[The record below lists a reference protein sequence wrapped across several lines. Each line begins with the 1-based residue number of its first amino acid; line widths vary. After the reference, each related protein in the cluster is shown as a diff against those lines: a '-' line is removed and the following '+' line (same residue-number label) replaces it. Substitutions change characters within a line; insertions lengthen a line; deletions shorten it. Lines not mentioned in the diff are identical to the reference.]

1 MSTETDSGDDYV
13 YIEFLQA
20 AERIAEDLHGD
31 AKVEVVSI
39 IAGRYAKLALMDE
52 ALGLAETISDPFT
65 RDNTLSEI
73 AAASIATGTSD
84 YVNASLEM
92 IDDPGSRSLA
102 IEEIAVKYA
111 EAGDVDQALELTDEL
126 EDADPA
132 LRRIALAE
140 GSYSPRAVGLASSI
154 TAPDLR
160 ASTLGQLAVLAYH
173 SDQKS
178 EAAELLAECL
188 QSAED
193 IEFSENRI
201 YALIGLASLYED
213 MGDTDKALET
223 LANAFALT
231 ADFEGMPAS
240 GLSASFPRGEALTQ
254 LVESF
259 ARLDQFDQADRAA
272 EQIDDPFQFAHAST
286 KEAMEYFRAG
296 QVDQAFTLLSEAL
309 ELALEEPVY
318 GEQGLLVKDNVLA
331 ELAVG
336 FARLGQLEKS
346 FEVTGKL
353 SSESQ
358 QFLARGLVGKECAR
372 TGSYPGMFRAA
383 EAITNNHS
391 LTSYWLEVTDVL
403 TDSTQ
408 TELAQQTLFKAA
420 EIAETIPVKYEK
432 AESLIEVAYRL
443 ARVNDSKA
451 SELFTLALDVI
462 GQLTD
467 YEKALSLLRLDERF
481 TQLKRKLTE
490 DERMLLKQVLAV

>member
-13 YIEFLQA
+13 SIEFLDA
-20 AERIAEDLHGD
+20 AERIAEKLHGD
-31 AKVEVVSI
+31 AKAEVVSI
-39 IAGRYAKLALMDE
+39 IAGRYAKLALIDE
-52 ALGLAETISDPFT
+52 ALQLAETISDPFT

-73 AAASIATGTSD
+73 AAASIATGTLD
-84 YVNASLEM
+84 YVEASLEL
-92 IDDPGSRSLA
+92 IDDPGNRSLA

-111 EAGDVDQALELTDEL
+111 EAGDLDQALELTDEL
-126 EDADPA
+126 DDADPA

-140 GSYSPRAVGLASSI
+140 GSYSLGAVELASSI

-173 SDQKS
+173 SDYKS
-178 EAAELLAECL
+178 EAAELLAQCL
-188 QSAED
+188 QSAEE

-201 YALIGLASLYED
+201 YTLIGVASLYED

-223 LANAFALT
+223 LVHALALT
-231 ADFEGMPAS
+231 ADFEGMPSS

-259 ARLDQFDQADRAA
+259 ARLGHFDQADRAA

-296 QVDQAFTLLSEAL
+296 QVDQALTLLSEAL
-309 ELALEEPVY
+309 ELALEEPVH
-318 GEQGLLVKDNVLA
+318 GQQGMLVKDSLLA

-346 FEVTGKL
+346 LEVAGKL

-358 QFLARGLVGKECAR
+358 HFLALGLVGNECAR
-372 TGSYPGMFRAA
+372 TRNSPGMFQAA

-391 LTSYWLEVTDVL
+391 LTSYWLGVTDVL
-403 TDSTQ
+403 TDSAQ
-408 TELAQQTLFKAA
+408 TELAQQTLLKAA
-420 EIAETIPVKYEK
+420 ESAQIIQAKSER

-451 SELFTLALDVI
+451 SKLFTLALDTI
-462 GQLTD
+462 SQLTD
-467 YEKALSLLRLDERF
+467 YEKAVSLLRLDERF
-481 TQLKRKLTE
+481 KQLNRKLTE
-490 DERMLLKQVLAV
+490 DERMLLKQVLS

>member
-13 YIEFLQA
+13 SIEFLQA
-20 AERIAEDLHGD
+20 AERIAENLHGD
-31 AKVEVVSI
+31 AKAEVVSI
-39 IAGRYAKLALMDE
+39 IAGRYAKLALIDE

-84 YVNASLEM
+84 YVDTSLQM

-102 IEEIAVKYA
+102 IEQIAVKYA
-111 EAGDVDQALELTDEL
+111 EVGDLDRALELTDEL
-126 EDADPA
+126 EDADPV
-132 LRRIALAE
+132 LRGIALAG
-140 GSYSPRAVGLASSI
+140 GSYSPRAVELASSI

-160 ASTLGQLAVLAYH
+160 ASTLGQLAALAYR
-173 SDQKS
+173 SDHKS

-188 QSAED
+188 QSAQE

-201 YALIGLASLYED
+201 YALIGVASLYED
-213 MGDTDKALET
+213 MGNTDKALET
-223 LANAFALT
+223 LAQAFELT

-259 ARLDQFDQADRAA
+259 ARLGHFDQADRAA
-272 EQIDDPFQFAHAST
+272 EQIEDPFQFAHAST

-296 QVDQAFTLLSEAL
+296 QVDQANTLLSEAL

-318 GEQGLLVKDNVLA
+318 GEQSMLMKNSVLA

-346 FEVTGKL
+346 FEVAGKL

-358 QFLARGLVGKECAR
+358 QFLALGLVGKECAR
-372 TGSYPGMFRAA
+372 TGNSAGMFQAA
-383 EAITNNHS
+383 GGITNNHS
-391 LTSYWLEVTDVL
+391 LTSYWLAVADVL
-403 TDSTQ
+403 TDSAQ
-408 TELAQQTLFKAA
+408 TELAQQTLLKAA
-420 EIAETIPVKYEK
+420 ESAETIPAKYEK

-443 ARVNDSKA
+443 ARVNDLKA
-451 SELFTLALDVI
+451 SELFTLALDTI
-462 GQLTD
+462 SQLTD

-481 TQLKRKLTE
+481 TQLNRKLTE
-490 DERMLLKQVLAV
+490 DERMLLQRILS

>member
-13 YIEFLQA
+13 QIDFLHA
-20 AERIAEDLHGD
+20 AERIAENIHGD
-31 AKVEVVSI
+31 AKAEAVSL
-39 IAGRYAKLALMDE
+39 IAGRYAKLALMDD

-65 RDNTLSEI
+65 RDKTLCEI
-73 AAASIATGTSD
+73 AAASIATGTSV
-84 YVNASLEM
+84 YVETSLEM

-111 EAGDVDQALELTDEL
+111 EAGDLDQALELTDEL

-140 GSYSPRAVGLASSI
+140 GSYSPRAAELASSI

-160 ASTLGQLAVLAYH
+160 ASTLGHLAALAYH
-173 SDQKS
+173 SGHKT

-188 QSAED
+188 QAAEE

-201 YALIGLASLYED
+201 YAVIGVASIYED
-213 MGDTDKALET
+213 MGDTDTALET
-223 LANAFALT
+223 LVQAFELT
-231 ADFEGMPAS
+231 ADFEGMPPP
-240 GLSASFPRGEALTQ
+240 GLSASFPRDEALTQ

-259 ARLDQFDQADRAA
+259 ARLGHFDQADRAA
-272 EQIDDPFQFAHAST
+272 EQIDNPFQFAHASS
-286 KEAMEYFRAG
+286 KEAIEYFRAG

-318 GEQGLLVKDNVLA
+318 GEQGMLVKDSLLA

-346 FEVTGKL
+346 FEVARKL

-358 QFLARGLVGKECAR
+358 QFLALGLVGKECAR
-372 TGSYPGMFRAA
+372 TGNSPGMFQIA

-391 LTSYWLEVTDVL
+391 LASYWLAVTDVL
-403 TDSTQ
+403 TDSAQ
-408 TELAQQTLFKAA
+408 TELARQTLLKAA
-420 EIAETIPVKYEK
+420 ESAETIHAKYEK
-432 AESLIEVAYRL
+432 AETLIEVAYRL

-451 SELFTLALDVI
+451 SELFALALDTI
-462 GQLTD
+462 SQLTD
-467 YEKALSLLRLDERF
+467 YEKAVSLLRLDERF
-481 TQLKRKLTE
+481 TQLNRKLTE
-490 DERMLLKQVLAV
+490 DERMLLKRVLS

>member
-1 MSTETDSGDDYV
+1 MSPETDSGDDYV
-13 YIEFLQA
+13 SIEFLHA
-20 AERIAEDLHGD
+20 AERIAENLHGD
-31 AKVEVVSI
+31 AKAEVASI
-39 IAGRYAKLALMDE
+39 IARRYAKLALMDE
-52 ALGLAETISDPFT
+52 ALRLTETISDPFT

-73 AAASIATGTSD
+73 AAASIATDTSE
-84 YVNASLEM
+84 YVEPTLEM
-92 IDDPGSRSLA
+92 IDDPGNHSLA

-111 EAGDVDQALELTDEL
+111 EVGDLDQAVELTDEL

-140 GSYSPRAVGLASSI
+140 GRYSAGAVEIASSI

-160 ASTLGQLAVLAYH
+160 ASTLGQLAALAYH
-173 SDQKS
+173 SDYKS

-188 QSAED
+188 QSAEE

-201 YALIGLASLYED
+201 YALIGVASLYED

-223 LANAFALT
+223 LVHAFELT

-259 ARLDQFDQADRAA
+259 ARLGHFDHADRAA

-318 GEQGLLVKDNVLA
+318 GEQGMLVKNSLLA

-336 FARLGQLEKS
+336 YARLGKLEKS
-346 FEVTGKL
+346 FEVAGKL

-358 QFLARGLVGKECAR
+358 QFLALGLVGKECAR
-372 TGSYPGMFRAA
+372 NGNSPGMFQAA
-383 EAITNNHS
+383 DAITDNHS
-391 LTSYWLEVTDVL
+391 LTAYWLTVTDVL
-403 TDSTQ
+403 TDSAQ
-408 TELAQQTLFKAA
+408 TELAQQTLLKAA
-420 EIAETIPVKYEK
+420 ESAETIQPKIER

-443 ARVNDSKA
+443 ARVYASKA
-451 SELFTLALDVI
+451 SELFTLALDTI
-462 GQLTD
+462 SQLTD
-467 YEKALSLLRLDERF
+467 YEKALALLRLDERF
-481 TQLKRKLTE
+481 TQLNRKLTE
-490 DERMLLKQVLAV
+490 DERMLLKQVLS

>member
-13 YIEFLQA
+13 DIEFLHA
-20 AERIAEDLHGD
+20 AERIAENLHGD
-31 AKVEVVSI
+31 AKAEVVSI
-39 IAGRYAKLALMDE
+39 IARRYAKLALMDE

-65 RDNTLSEI
+65 RDTTLSEI

-84 YVNASLEM
+84 YVDASLEM

-111 EAGDVDQALELTDEL
+111 ELGDLAQALELTDEL

-140 GSYSPRAVGLASSI
+140 GTYSPRAVELASSI

-160 ASTLGQLAVLAYH
+160 ASTLGQLAALAYH
-173 SDQKS
+173 SGHKT

-188 QSAED
+188 QSAEEID
-193 IEFSENRI
+193 FSENRI
-201 YALIGLASLYED
+201 YALIGVASLYED

-223 LANAFALT
+223 LAQAFALT
-231 ADFEGMPAS
+231 AGFEGMPAS

-259 ARLDQFDQADRAA
+259 ARLGHFDQADRAA

-296 QVDQAFTLLSEAL
+296 EMDQAFTLLAEAL

-318 GEQGLLVKDNVLA
+318 GEQGMLVKDSLLGQ
-331 ELAVG
+331 LAVG
-336 FARLGQLEKS
+336 FARLGKLEKS
-346 FEVTGKL
+346 FEVAGKL

-358 QFLARGLVGKECAR
+358 QFVALGVVGKECAR
-372 TGSYPGMFRAA
+372 SGNSPGMFQTA
-383 EAITNNHS
+383 EAIKNTHS
-391 LTSYWLEVTDVL
+391 LTSYWLTVTDVL
-403 TDSTQ
+403 TDSAQ
-408 TELAQQTLFKAA
+408 TELAQQTLLKAA
-420 EIAETIPVKYEK
+420 ESAETIQAKYEK

-443 ARVNDSKA
+443 ARANDLKA
-451 SELFTLALDVI
+451 SDLFALALDTI
-462 GQLTD
+462 SQLTD
-467 YEKALSLLRLDERF
+467 YEKAVSLLRLDERF
-481 TQLKRKLTE
+481 TQLNRKLTE
-490 DERMLLKQVLAV
+490 DERMLLKQVLS